1 MRMLLQAPTEPIPT
15 RALPVTDR
23 TTPRGLTWRVVRAAP
38 RYSVPAAALS
48 ITHQVGEA
56 LVPVIMGLAIER
68 AVATGDPLQL
78 VLWLGLL
85 AADFLMLSFSWRFGS
100 RLAELGTLAVQH
112 RLRTTVAAH
121 LMRRAPRAGRPS
133 EQPGVALSLAT
144 SDANRL
150 SEAVSIG
157 VYPVGQLAAVLF
169 GGAVLLTL
177 SWPLGLAVL
186 VGAPLL
192 LWLTERAGRTL
203 RDRSG
208 AEQRAAAAAAGRAAD
223 LLSGY
228 RVIRG
233 IGAEAEAARRYRQ
246 ASRTALA
253 DTVRARRAEGVFGG
267 AMSIVTGLFLTA
279 IAVCAAVLALS
290 GSLSVGAFVA
300 VVGLAQFLI
309 DPLRVLALY
318 TGAWWASSTA
328 SAARLLDVLRD
339 TEPDVEGVEASRAP
353 ARPAEQS
360 LLAAGSPT
368 DDLADDLAVRPG
380 EFVVVACAGERS
392 VAVAAALRA
401 RHPDALHA
409 PHVAH
414 LFAGTVAENVAPP
427 GADAETLAAAL
438 RAAACDDLAGILP
451 QGLDSRVGENGTALS
466 GGQRQRVAL
475 ARALAHD
482 PDLLVLHDPTTAV
495 DAVTE
500 ARIAEGVHA
509 SRRHRRTL
517 VVTRAPAF
525 AAVAD
530 RVVHVAEG
538 DDA

>member
-38 RYSVPAAALS
+38 RYSVPAAAMS

-78 VLWLGLL
+78 VLWLGVL

-318 TGAWWASSTA
+318 TGAWWASATA

-414 LFAGTVAENVAPP
+414 LFAGTVTENVAPP
-427 GADAETLAAAL
+427 GADAETLTAAL

-500 ARIAEGVHA
+500 ARIAERVHA

-530 RVVHVAEG
+530 RVVHVTEG

>member
-78 VLWLGLL
+78 VLWLVVL

-500 ARIAEGVHA
+500 ARIAERVHA

-530 RVVHVAEG
+530 RVVHVPEG

>member
-78 VLWLGLL
+78 VLWLVVL

-414 LFAGTVAENVAPP
+414 LFAGTVTENVAPP

-500 ARIAEGVHA
+500 ARIAERVHA

-530 RVVHVAEG
+530 RVVHVTEG

>member
-38 RYSVPAAALS
+38 RYSVPAAAMS

-78 VLWLGLL
+78 VLWLGVL

-318 TGAWWASSTA
+318 TGAWWASATA

-500 ARIAEGVHA
+500 ARIAERVHA

-530 RVVHVAEG
+530 RVVHVPEG

>member
-85 AADFLMLSFSWRFGS
+85 GADFLMLSFSWRFGS

-318 TGAWWASSTA
+318 TGTWWASATA

-368 DDLADDLAVRPG
+368 DGLADDLAVRPG

-414 LFAGTVAENVAPP
+414 LFAGTVTENVAPP

-451 QGLDSRVGENGTALS
+451 EGLDSRVGENGTALS

-530 RVVHVAEG
+530 RVVHVTEG

>member
-1 MRMLLQAPTEPIPT
+1 M
-15 RALPVTDR
+15 TDR

-78 VLWLGLL
+78 VLWLGVL

-414 LFAGTVAENVAPP
+414 LFAGTVTENVAPP

>member
-78 VLWLGLL
+78 VLWLVVL

-112 RLRTTVAAH
+112 RLRTTIAAH

-414 LFAGTVAENVAPP
+414 LFAGTVTENVAPP

-500 ARIAEGVHA
+500 ARIAERVHA

-530 RVVHVAEG
+530 RVVHVTEG

>member
-414 LFAGTVAENVAPP
+414 LFAGTVTENVAPP

>member
-23 TTPRGLTWRVVRAAP
+23 TTPRALTWRVMRAAP

-318 TGAWWASSTA
+318 TGAWWASATA
-328 SAARLLDVLRD
+328 SATRLLDVLRD

-368 DDLADDLAVRPG
+368 DDLTDDLAVRPG

-414 LFAGTVAENVAPP
+414 LFTGTVTENVAPP

-451 QGLDSRVGENGTALS
+451 EGLDSRVGENGTALS

-530 RVVHVAEG
+530 RVVHVTEG

>member
-78 VLWLGLL
+78 VLWLGVL

-414 LFAGTVAENVAPP
+414 LFAGTVTENVAPP